1 MRSGLKEE
9 LTSQKEVA
17 SFRKDKVMSSFFSI
31 VLMKI

>member
-17 SFRKDKVMSSFFSI
+17 SQRQSYEFLLFHSI
-31 VLMKI
+31 K